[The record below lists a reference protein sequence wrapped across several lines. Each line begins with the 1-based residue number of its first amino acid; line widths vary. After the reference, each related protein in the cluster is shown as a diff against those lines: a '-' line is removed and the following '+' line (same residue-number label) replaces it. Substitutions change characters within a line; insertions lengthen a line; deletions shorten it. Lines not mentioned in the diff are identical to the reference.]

1 MTQSGIKGYVHTK
14 TSITLLFANN
24 SMYRYDLSKA
34 LNKQQLTEMVKL
46 AKKGSGLN
54 GYLNSNPD
62 VRRYG
67 FLDGTLSKGSFKAYG

>member
-1 MTQSGIKGYVHTK
+1 MTQSGIKGYVYTK

-46 AKKGSGLN
+46 AEKGSGLN
-54 GYLNSNPD
+54 SYLNSNPD
-62 VRRYG
+62 VKRYG
-67 FLDGTLSKGSFKAYG
+67 FLDDTLSKGSFKTYG